1 MKRSLVFSCA
11 LLAIGGFW
19 AWQNQKQLE
28 NELQQKS
35 RAIAAAAAA
44 GISPEAVQSGTAHY
58 PKRRTLRSENDQ
70 VKNLLGK
77 IRALGLDGK
86 DPRSLMDPESEF
98 HKSKKEIREEIEA
111 LGSGQLMALIHELL
125 AGSPLGEIER
135 GWMITSF
142 ICLTQKDPQQATLQL
157 AENWER
163 LKGIEK
169 MDKVLGLAFLR
180 WSTSDPAKVD
190 DWIQLNRDKIRE
202 MANEP
207 TKRSI
212 LRGIAMTDPG
222 RAFGLISALQPADLA
237 NAISGI
243 LMESEI
249 ITLDLR
255 DKRVKAWRDYISK
268 LPGPEGEELARST
281 AGNFAWWASF
291 KGFEK
296 GSKWLGASGYTR
308 DELAAIAGELT
319 LEEIHKEPGRW
330 IDWIGSQL
338 PPEKSAVPIQSL
350 VREWTRADYQAAGS
364 WLIEMP
370 AGPAKNA
377 AIRAYAE
384 TVAKADPEVAKQWA
398 LTLPPGPEREETL
411 RQIQT
416 K

>member
-19 AWQNQKQLE
+19 AWQNQQLLE
-28 NELQQKS
+28 DALHQKS
-35 RAIAAAAAA
+35 HAIAAAVAA
-44 GISPEAVQSGTAHY
+44 GISPEAVQAGTAFHT
-58 PKRRTLRSENDQ
+58 KRRALRQENDE

-77 IRALGLDGK
+77 IRALGQDGK

-98 HKSKKEIREEIEA
+98 QKSKKEIREEIEA
-111 LGSGQLMALIHELL
+111 LGSEQLMALIHELL

-135 GWMITSF
+135 GLMITSF

-157 AENWER
+157 VENWER

-180 WSTSDPAKVD
+180 WSTSDPADVD

-202 MANEP
+202 MANEQ

-212 LRGIAMTDPG
+212 LQGIAMTEPG
-222 RAFGLISALQPADLA
+222 RAFGLISALQPPDLA

-249 ITLDLR
+249 ITMDLR
-255 DKRVKAWRDYISK
+255 DKRVKEWRDYISK

-291 KGFEK
+291 EGFEK
-296 GSKWLGASGYTR
+296 GSKWLGASGFTR
-308 DELAAIAGELT
+308 DELAAIASELD

-338 PPEKSAVPIQSL
+338 LPDKAAEPIQNL
-350 VREWTRADYQAAGS
+350 VREWTQVDYQAAGK
-364 WLIEMP
+364 WLVNTP
-370 AGPAKNA
+370 DGPTKNA
-377 AIRAYAE
+377 AVRSYAE
-384 TVAKADPEVAKQWA
+384 TVAKVDPEVAKQWA
-398 LTLPPGPEREETL
+398 LTLPPGTEREETL
-411 RQIQT
+411 QRIQA